1 MSNERRN
8 QDDLSDPLVSRT
20 YRDLSNERTPEHL
33 DHIVLNEARKAAKP
47 GYARNISWLRPAA
60 WVTTIGLC
68 LAIVLEVSDLA
79 PPAQS
84 LPDAPAKVVKESED
98 SVVAVPATGGMAAP
112 AARAKSSDAPRS
124 DSVRTEEL
132 ETSSEAKQDRPD
144 EAVGRFELKMLEEVP
159 APAAEPVS
167 VKRQESAV
175 VEIDSFDQ
183 DDGQMLRD
191 AENRAR
197 LQTGSDQESVD
208 SLTQFAPTVGLAS
221 DVALERFCEESETAD
236 PHTWLACILEL
247 EQQGLLEAAKT
258 ERDLLRESFP
268 GADGFTPMPRRT
280 VPGD

>member
-1 MSNERRN
+1 MSNERRD
-8 QDDLSDPLVSRT
+8 QDDLSDPLVSST
-20 YRDLSNERTPEHL
+20 YRDLSNERAPEHL

-47 GYARNISWLRPAA
+47 GYVRNISWLRPAA

-84 LPDAPAKVVKESED
+84 LPDVPAEVVKESED
-98 SVVAVPATGGMAAP
+98 SFVVVPATGGMAAP
-112 AARAKSSDAPRS
+112 AARAKNSAAPRS
-124 DSVRTEEL
+124 DSVRTEKQEAFPEAGQDQPDENVGRLEL
-132 ETSSEAKQDRPD
+132 ET
-144 EAVGRFELKMLEEVP
+144 VEEVP
-159 APAAEPVS
+159 ATAAEPVS
-167 VKRQESAV
+167 AKRQEPAV

-183 DDGQMLRD
+183 DDGQLLRD

-221 DVALERFCEESETAD
+221 DVALERFCEDSETAD
-236 PHTWLACILEL
+236 PHTWLACILDL
-247 EQQGLLEAAKT
+247 EQQGLLDAAKT

-268 GADGFTPMPRRT
+268 GADGLTPMPRRA

>member
-1 MSNERRN
+1 MSNERRH

-33 DHIVLNEARKAAKP
+33 DHIVLNEARTAAKP
-47 GYARNISWLRPAA
+47 GYVRNISWLRPAA

-98 SVVAVPATGGMAAP
+98 SVMAVPATGGMAAP

-124 DSVRTEEL
+124 DSVRTEKQEVF
-132 ETSSEAKQDRPD
+132 SEAEQGRPD
-144 EAVGRFELKMLEEVP
+144 VGVGRFELKTLEEVP
-159 APAAEPVS
+159 ATTAEPVS
-167 VKRQESAV
+167 TKRQGPAV

-183 DDGQMLRD
+183 DDGQLLRD
-191 AENRAR
+191 AEDRAR
-197 LQTGSDQESVD
+197 LQTGSDQESVE
-208 SLTQFAPTVGLAS
+208 SLLQVAPALGMAS
-221 DVALERFCEESETAD
+221 DAAAERYCEDSETSD
-236 PHTWLACILEL
+236 PNAWLACILEL
-247 EQQGLLEAAKT
+247 EQQGLLEAAKL

-268 GADGFTPMPRRT
+268 DAHVPNLIGPLNDPR
-280 VPGD
+280 

>member
-33 DHIVLNEARKAAKP
+33 DHVVLNEARKAAKP
-47 GYARNISWLRPAA
+47 GYVWNISWLRPAA

-68 LAIVLEVSDLA
+68 LVIVLEVSDLST
-79 PPAQS
+79 PVQS
-84 LPDAPAKVVKESED
+84 LPEAPADVVKESKD
-98 SVVAVPATGGMAAP
+98 SFVAVPATGGMAAP
-112 AARAKSSDAPRS
+112 AARAKNPDASRS
-124 DSVRTEEL
+124 DGVRTEKQVASPEA
-132 ETSSEAKQDRPD
+132 EQDQPHEGAGRSE
-144 EAVGRFELKMLEEVP
+144 FKMLEEVP
-159 APAAEPVS
+159 AAAEEPVS
-167 VKRQESAV
+167 AKRQESAV

-183 DDGQMLRD
+183 DDGQLLRD

-197 LQTGSDQESVD
+197 QQTGSDQESVD

-247 EQQGLLEAAKT
+247 EQRGLLEAART

-268 GADGFTPMPRRT
+268 GADGPTPMPRRT
-280 VPGD
+280 IPGD

>member
-1 MSNERRN
+1 MSNERRH
-8 QDDLSDPLVSRT
+8 QDNLSDSLVSRT
-20 YRDLSNERTPEHL
+20 YRNLSNEHTPEHL
-33 DHIVLNEARKAAKP
+33 DHVVLNEARKAAKP
-47 GYARNISWLRPAA
+47 GYVRNVSWLRPAA

-68 LAIVLEVSDLA
+68 LAIVLEVADLA

-112 AARAKSSDAPRS
+112 AARAKSPDAPRS
-124 DSVRTEEL
+124 DSVRTEKQEVF
-132 ETSSEAKQDRPD
+132 SEPEQDQPD
-144 EAVGRFELKMLEEVP
+144 EGIGRFEFKTLEEVP
-159 APAAEPVS
+159 ATAAEPVS
-167 VKRQESAV
+167 AKRQAPAA
-175 VEIDSFDQ
+175 VEIDSFDK
-183 DDGQMLRD
+183 DDRQLLRD

-268 GADGFTPMPRRT
+268 GADGLTPMPRRT
-280 VPGD
+280 DPGD

>member
-1 MSNERRN
+1 MSNERRD

-20 YRDLSNERTPEHL
+20 YRGLSNERTPEHL
-33 DHIVLNEARKAAKP
+33 DHVVLNEARKAAKP
-47 GYARNISWLRPAA
+47 AYVSNISWLRPAA

-68 LAIVLEVSDLA
+68 LAIVLEVSDLS
-79 PPAQS
+79 PPVPS
-84 LPDAPAKVVKESED
+84 LPEAPTEVMKESED
-98 SVVAVPATGGMAAP
+98 SFVAVPATGGMAAP
-112 AARAKSSDAPRS
+112 AAKAKSPDASRS
-124 DSVRTEEL
+124 DS
-132 ETSSEAKQDRPD
+132 A
-144 EAVGRFELKMLEEVP
+144 
-159 APAAEPVS
+159 
-167 VKRQESAV
+167 KRQESAV

-183 DDGQMLRD
+183 DDGQLLRD

-208 SLTQFAPTVGLAS
+208 SLTQFTPTLGLAS

-247 EQQGLLEAAKT
+247 EQQGLLEAAKS

-268 GADGFTPMPRRT
+268 GADGPTPMPRRT